1 MWPPRDWAFR
11 AENPEVGTHTR
22 QEDGVRGM
30 GLGGTAKKLQKVA
43 EMAEDVYAR
52 LNDLRDQIREMRK
65 AVDETKDRVDSLET
79 ESAEQRAILEA
90 MAEQQG
96 IDVEAVTATAHIKE
110 AEADAAAEAGDAD
123 AADAADADAVDA
135 DATDA
140 TDAGAADTEPA
151 DEA

>member
-1 MWPPRDWAFR
+1 
-11 AENPEVGTHTR
+11 
-22 QEDGVRGM
+22 M

-52 LNDLRDQIREMRK
+52 LNDLRDQIHAMRET
-65 AVDETKDRVDSLET
+65 VDETKDRVDTLET

-90 MAEQQG
+90 IAEEQG
-96 IDVEAVTATAHIKE
+96 IDVETVTATAHIKE
-110 AEADAAAEAGDAD
+110 AEADETAGAGDAD
-123 AADAADADAVDA
+123 AADAPTDA

-140 TDAGAADTEPA
+140 DATDAGTADPEPA

>member
-1 MWPPRDWAFR
+1 
-11 AENPEVGTHTR
+11 
-22 QEDGVRGM
+22 M

-52 LNDLRDQIREMRK
+52 LNDLRDQIREMR
-65 AVDETKDRVDSLET
+65 ETVGETQDRVETLEA

-90 MAEQQG
+90 MAENQG

-110 AEADAAAEAGDAD
+110 AETDDTAETEDTAEADGAAGTAD
-123 AADAADADAVDA
+123 ETAADAD
-135 DATDA
+135 TDV
-140 TDAGAADTEPA
+140 EA